1 MIWGV
6 IMRFSDTLA
15 AVVVTAMI
23 SMLPAPAAAQAL
35 TKATVQLHTNDDDRP
50 ADATLEVSVFPGRG
64 AALLSDKA
72 PEEAYEPNSDHT
84 LILKI
89 PEGID
94 KKQFVKSFAM
104 VHFQPKS
111 RDALKF
117 DFTLELLFS
126 DNSKIVG
133 SWKKLFLDQDH
144 RDFTGAIYL
153 P

>member
-1 MIWGV
+1 MK
-6 IMRFSDTLA
+6 FSEMLA
-15 AVVVTAMI
+15 AGFFAATI
-23 SMLPAPAAAQAL
+23 SIMPVQAVAQNL
-35 TKATVQLHTNDDDRP
+35 TNATVQLHTNDDDRP
-50 ADATLEVSVFPGRG
+50 ADATVEISIFTGRG
-64 AALLSDKA
+64 AGLFSDRA
-72 PEEAYEPNSDHT
+72 PEEAYQPNSDHT
-84 LILKI
+84 ITLKV
-89 PEGID
+89 PEGVD

-117 DFTLELLFS
+117 DFTLELVFS
-126 DNSKIVG
+126 DNSKIVS

>member
-1 MIWGV
+1 MK
-6 IMRFSDTLA
+6 FSETLA
-15 AVVVTAMI
+15 AGFFAATI
-23 SMLPAPAAAQAL
+23 SIMSAPMGAQTL

-50 ADATLEVSVFPGRG
+50 ADATVEVSVLTGRG
-64 AALLSDKA
+64 AVLFGDKA

-84 LILKI
+84 IVLKV
-89 PEGID
+89 PEGLD

-117 DFTLELLFS
+117 DFALELLFS
-126 DNSKIVG
+126 DNSKIVS

-144 RDFTGAIYL
+144 KDFTGAIYL

>member
-1 MIWGV
+1 MKL
-6 IMRFSDTLA
+6 SE
-15 AVVVTAMI
+15 
-23 SMLPAPAAAQAL
+23 APAIVFVAATVSMMSAQAGGQTL
-35 TKATVQLHTNDDDRP
+35 TAATVQLHTNDDDRP
-50 ADATLEVSVFPGRG
+50 ADAAVGISIFTGKGV
-64 AALLSDKA
+64 ALFSDGA

-84 LILKI
+84 IILKV
-89 PEGID
+89 PDGID

-117 DFTLELLFS
+117 DFTVELSFS
-126 DNSKIVG
+126 DNSKVVG

-144 RDFTGAIYL
+144 KDFTGALYL